1 MKRIIIFLFLL
12 ISVPLFALTDTH
24 TVLWDEYITLRDSMY
39 NSVTSAEGL
48 LPLYNEAVASAKK
61 NFSDDTLYIA
71 LSRCEYIM
79 GRAYNYESNKDMAE
93 KYFDAGQEYA
103 EKALDIKKS
112 ATAYLMLGETIS
124 QNCSVKPV
132 SYVLSNGTKVNGFGK
147 NALKLDPKY
156 GAAKY
161 LLSAQYIYAPAPFHN
176 HKKGIKEM
184 ESILNDPNNR
194 LEKDDKFNVMS
205 AIGYGYIER
214 KDTENA
220 TIWLKKSLEIYPS
233 NKYVNGLLASI
244 SK

>member
-1 MKRIIIFLFLL
+1 
-12 ISVPLFALTDTH
+12 
-24 TVLWDEYITLRDSMY
+24 
-39 NSVTSAEGL
+39 
-48 LPLYNEAVASAKK
+48 
-61 NFSDDTLYIA
+61 
-71 LSRCEYIM
+71 
-79 GRAYNYESNKDMAE
+79 
-93 KYFDAGQEYA
+93 
-103 EKALDIKKS
+103 
-112 ATAYLMLGETIS
+112 MLGATIS

-220 TIWLKKSLEIYPS
+220 TIWLKKSLEIYPT